1 MPKSPGPEGSPR
13 LLTIDQIAE
22 KHGVSRSSVHTYRRG
37 GTFPR
42 PVPVEGTT
50 RVLFD
55 AVEVAAWFEANPK
68 QQGRRS
74 DLPAKKKPNQGEPVT
89 TTVDPRIAILSAL
102 NEPPYNETAE
112 KRCVPWDDAVRLLA
126 AYREAVVAEVVEALQ
141 AKGAELS
148 ELAEEKMQ
156 PSIEERA
163 QTWYEAADAAE
174 KLKRAK
180 PEVSGD

>member
-1 MPKSPGPEGSPR
+1 MPKNPDREGSPR

-55 AVEVAAWFEANPK
+55 ADEVAAWFKANPK
-68 QQGRRS
+68 QQGRRTDIHS
-74 DLPAKKKPNQGEPVT
+74 KKSKQGDPVS

-102 NEPPYNETAE
+102 NEPPYNEVAE
-112 KRCVPWDDAVRLLA
+112 ARCVPWDEAVKLLH
-126 AYREAVVAEVVEALQ
+126 AYRAAVLGEAAQHLYTALFPAVYDDMGQKAAEGVNRAV
-141 AKGAELS
+141 S
-148 ELAEEKMQ
+148 ELRRM
-156 PSIEERA
+156 
-163 QTWYEAADAAE
+163 ADKAPQDGE
-174 KLKRAK
+174 
-180 PEVSGD
+180 G